1 MRPGT
6 KIFARL
12 LAIALVMLVLPTA
25 VAAEGALEVEA
36 EDVECLPIEDNG
48 VGWARVTNNV
58 PDTIVRLNF
67 RRMHDAVEDLYWVR
81 MQPVGGGRYWGIF
94 PKAEDRELDRHEL
107 IETREEVQ
115 EENRWA
121 AWWREK
127 DTSDHRD
134 PNDEDA
140 EEELPDDLIRERA
153 SLGKKLPREWLAEM
167 DDPTFQSWLEQL
179 ENEPAEYYVSVHDVH
194 ARQLARSPT
203 RVTEV
208 RENCRVD
215 LTEEERGEAENL
227 TVGETA
233 HWQRDESVFHWL
245 CSGIVSR
252 VDPANV
258 LRGDGICRACVIA
271 WWRKRAV
278 LIPTAIIP
286 AAVTTIVDKDPPQP
300 ASPTS
305 PNPPPN

>member
-1 MRPGT
+1 MRTG
-6 KIFARL
+6 KEISAL
-12 LAIALVMLVLPTA
+12 LAAAALAMVLLPVAVGAQGDIEVM
-25 VAAEGALEVEA
+25 A

-48 VGWARVTNNV
+48 VGWSRVANNV
-58 PDTIVRLNF
+58 PDTTVRLNF

-81 MQPVGGGRYWGIF
+81 MQPVGGGRYWGVF

-107 IETREEVQ
+107 IETREEIQ

-134 PNDEDA
+134 PNDPREEA
-140 EEELPDDLIRERA
+140 EIDDDLIRERA
-153 SLGKKLPREWLAEM
+153 SLGKQLPREWLAEM

-179 ENEPAEYYVSVHDVH
+179 ENEPAEYYVSVHGADGK
-194 ARQLARSPT
+194 QLARSPT

-215 LTEEERGEAENL
+215 LSEEERGEAENL

-245 CSGIVSR
+245 CAGIVSR
-252 VDPANV
+252 VDPVNV

-271 WWRKRAV
+271 WWKKKAV
-278 LIPTAIIP
+278 LIPTALTVPAVGVII
-286 AAVTTIVDKDPPQP
+286 DKDPEPP
-300 ASPTS
+300 ASPDV
-305 PNPPPN
+305 PIP

>member
-1 MRPGT
+1 MHPGT
-6 KIFARL
+6 RIPASL
-12 LAIALVMLVLPTA
+12 LTALLVMLVLPATVGA
-25 VAAEGALEVEA
+25 QGALEVMA
-36 EDVECLPIEDNG
+36 DDVECLPIEDNG
-48 VGWARVTNNV
+48 VGWARVANNV
-58 PDTIVRLNF
+58 PDTTVRLNF

-81 MQPVGGGRYWGIF
+81 MQPVGDGRYWGVF
-94 PKAEDRELDRHEL
+94 PKAEDRELDRHDL
-107 IETREEVQ
+107 IETREEIQ

-127 DTSDHRD
+127 DASDHRD

-153 SLGKKLPREWLAEM
+153 SLGRKLPREWLAEM
-167 DDPTFQSWLEQL
+167 NDPTFQSWLEQL
-179 ENEPAEYYVSVHDVH
+179 ENEPAEYYVSVHDAK

-203 RVTEV
+203 RVAEV

-215 LTEEERGEAENL
+215 LSEEERGEAENL

-245 CSGIVSR
+245 CAGIVSR
-252 VDPANV
+252 IDPANV

-271 WWRKRAV
+271 WWKKKAV
-278 LIPTAIIP
+278 LVPTAIVVP
-286 AAVTTIVDKDPPQP
+286 GTTVIVSKDPEPP

-305 PNPPPN
+305 PNPPPP